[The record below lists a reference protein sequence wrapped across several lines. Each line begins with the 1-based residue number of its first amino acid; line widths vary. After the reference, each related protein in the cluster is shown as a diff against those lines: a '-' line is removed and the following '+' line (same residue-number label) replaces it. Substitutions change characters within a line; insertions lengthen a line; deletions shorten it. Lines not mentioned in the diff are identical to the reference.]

1 MILVAKDQNLLSKD
15 QSLGFEDEET
25 KINGVDAFGI
35 INRSP
40 YSNSVWKILIAVFD
54 TFFSDEFRREN
65 VVSYLNASNSASTD
79 CIGYLQE
86 LNVIEQVKGKE
97 KGNTDSDKAKN
108 ESYES
113 TASGYAPEHNRLPPD
128 R

>member
-1 MILVAKDQNLLSKD
+1 MILVAKDQNLFSKD

-25 KINGVDAFGI
+25 KINGIDAFGI

-40 YSNSVWKILIAVFD
+40 YSNSVKKILIAIFD
-54 TFFSDEFRREN
+54 TFFNDELRREN

-108 ESYES
+108 EPYES
-113 TASGYAPEHNRLPPD
+113 TASGYAPEHRLPS
-128 R
+128 